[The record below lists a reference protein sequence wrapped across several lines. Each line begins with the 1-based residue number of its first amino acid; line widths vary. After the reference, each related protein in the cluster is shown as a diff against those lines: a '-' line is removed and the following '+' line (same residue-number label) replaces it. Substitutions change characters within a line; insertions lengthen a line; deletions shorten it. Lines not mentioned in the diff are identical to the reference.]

1 MEPKFRTNS
10 QKYIYG
16 KMKKDI
22 EEGIKKYSN
31 IVQAIERI
39 KLYPKKDG
47 KEKAN
52 FALNFGL
59 DIGETYTI
67 KWGGT
72 NGEEKR
78 RYVHIALESN
88 YNNKVNSVK
97 FSISPIWEGE
107 GENRKQI
114 LEFTE
119 HSIWFNCEKYKK
131 GLEDHS
137 AKGILELIKGP
148 YLEDMKENL
157 NRYKKDLEQLPT
169 IFEKMVEA
177 ANNLQKFINSTADNA
192 VIHRYAYELQ
202 GKENYNFVDI
212 NK

>member
-16 KMKKDI
+16 KIEHDI
-22 EEGIKKYSN
+22 NEGIKKYSN
-31 IVQAIERI
+31 MVQAIERM

-72 NGEEKR
+72 SGEEKR
-78 RYVHIALESN
+78 RYVHIALEYG

-97 FSISPIWEGE
+97 FSISPIYEGE

-119 HSIWFNCEKYKK
+119 HSIWFSCDKYKK

-148 YLEDMKENL
+148 YLDDLKENL
-157 NRYKKDLEQLPT
+157 ARYKKDLEELPT

-177 ANNLQKFINSTADNA
+177 ANKLQEFIDSTAERA
-192 VIHRYAYELQ
+192 VIHRYAYDLQ
-202 GKENYNFVDI
+202 GRENYNYVD
-212 NK
+212 KK